1 MRIEK
6 NQEIEK
12 LSHEINALKKMQE
25 VNAADGSKQREDLN
39 SRLEEAINKMSAKN
53 QAELDQLKEE
63 ESLQEI
69 KDKVSYIN
77 DSLDA
82 L

>member
-39 SRLEEAINKMSAKN
+39 SRLEEAINKISAKN
-53 QAELDQLKEE
+53 QE

-69 KDKVSYIN
+69 KGQVSYIN